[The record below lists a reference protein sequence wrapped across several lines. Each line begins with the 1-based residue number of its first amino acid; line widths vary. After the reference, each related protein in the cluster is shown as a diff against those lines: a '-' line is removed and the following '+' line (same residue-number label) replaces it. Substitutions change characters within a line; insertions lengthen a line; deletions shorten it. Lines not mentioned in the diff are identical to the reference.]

1 MADADNGRGTWADDD
16 LAETA
21 RMAAGVGVDHGLPS
35 EVRFVSNVAKLI
47 RRRGAHPDAE
57 HDSTRPAIFLLQPS
71 PRELE
76 HGAAPKHEP
85 MLDNAQTSVNGRI
98 WFVGAVVVSGRYI
111 DFEATD
117 DDSMFTLITNDMGQG
132 AVPTIIFDPRLPVPE
147 ARYYPNGLDEPDL
160 YESISVT
167 STDVTLDRV
176 FEAIEGTYNDDM
188 ITPEQQTKPGKL
200 WHNQGKWWP
209 KRDAEDRI
217 QMYLKIGLNR
227 AFRTCD
233 VRHEKV
239 IAEGRLDLIIEERDP
254 IDREIVTNHAVLE
267 LKVLR
272 SYGEVGANYTEEYN
286 RDWIKK
292 GVIQAHGYRKG
303 KRAKWSALCCFDM
316 RKSDTGEA
324 CFEHVRDMAK
334 GLKVHL
340 KRWFLYAKSEYLR
353 DALASSG

>member
-1 MADADNGRGTWADDD
+1 MANADNGLGPWADAD
-16 LAETA
+16 LAKTA
-21 RMAAGVGVDHGLPS
+21 RMDAGVGVDEGLPS
-35 EVRFVSNVAKLI
+35 KVRFVSNVAKLI
-47 RRRGAHPDAE
+47 RRRGAQPDAGG
-57 HDSTRPAIFLLQPS
+57 DPTRPAIFLLQPS
-71 PRELE
+71 PRQLEL
-76 HGAAPKHEP
+76 GAEPKREP
-85 MLDNAQTSVNGRI
+85 MLNNAQTPVNGRI
-98 WFVGAVVVSGRYI
+98 WFVSAVVVSGRYI

-117 DDSMFTLITNDMGQG
+117 DDAMFTLITDDMGKG
-132 AVPTIIFDPRLPVPE
+132 AVPTIIFDPRLPMPE
-147 ARYYPNGLDEPDL
+147 ARYYPSGLDEPEL
-160 YESISVT
+160 CEIISVT

-176 FEAIEGTYNDDM
+176 LEAIEGTYKDDM

-209 KRDAEDRI
+209 KRDAEDLI

-239 IAEGRLDLIIEERDP
+239 IAEGRLDLIIEERHP

-272 SYGEVGANYTEEYN
+272 SYGEGGANYTEEYN
-286 RDWIKK
+286 LDWIKK
-292 GVIQAHGYRKG
+292 GVKQAFSYRKG
-303 KRAKWSALCCFDM
+303 KGAKWSALCCFDM